1 MGRNS
6 GQCMYT
12 PEQGLRQVRTMRSYW
27 GSGLVIALLVSFLVW
42 AGMSLARKEV
52 EQSVKLLDFSN
63 GSTSASFSVP
73 KGNGYEL
80 VIGIPATL
88 GDAPPAFSGSIS
100 LTNSDSRSWY
110 SAFDSTN
117 NNKCNW
123 LYNRSL
129 AGYIV
134 GRQDSGTIEMLG
146 GMFKLYSTNVLSLDF
161 QGEPGATGSVWLFY
175 FVTRRELHSHK

>member
-1 MGRNS
+1 
-6 GQCMYT
+6 MYT
-12 PEQGLRQVRTMRSYW
+12 PEQGLRSVRTMRSYW
-27 GSGLVIALLVSFLVW
+27 GFGLVLALLVAFLVW

-52 EQSVKLLDFSN
+52 EQSVKLLDFGN

-73 KGNGYEL
+73 KGKGYEL

-88 GDAPPAFSGSIS
+88 DDAPPAFSGSIS

-117 NNKCNW
+117 TTKCNW

-134 GRQDSGTIEMLG
+134 RSRHSGTIDMLG
-146 GMFKLYSTNVLSLDF
+146 GMFTPNSTNVLRFEF

-175 FVTRRELHSHK
+175 FVTRRELHGHQ